1 MNLTTDIVSEGWHRL
16 VHLSRFDL
24 TQFFATLCKM
34 NMQIRFAVNKV
45 QQLLVLGW
53 RDYTPDHGTPNVVS
67 IHMPHWGTIICDFN
81 LIAKRFLL
89 NGS

>member
-1 MNLTTDIVSEGWHRL
+1 MNLTSTSDIVSEGWHRL

-45 QQLLVLGW
+45 GGTTVVGFRLARLYPPPRYTQRRIHPYATLG
-53 RDYTPDHGTPNVVS
+53 NN
-67 IHMPHWGTIICDFN
+67 N
-81 LIAKRFLL
+81 LRF
-89 NGS
+89 